1 MADQIDLELADC
13 LTKLNKIQQ
22 EVGGGKKKVNII
34 GEDGKVDKFLE
45 LKAAV
50 EDRLQTIR
58 ETYEVV
64 QNLEKAGVNNKD
76 AIQNRQKVK
85 TELLKLKQ
93 EYDDLSATYNAEAKK
108 KRVRNIF
115 SIIVPLRLL
124 LLLFLFRANI
134 LPTIWHYD
142 NKYY

>member
-58 ETYEVV
+58 DTYEIV
-64 QNLEKAGVNNKD
+64 QNLEKAGVNNKE
-76 AIQNRQKVK
+76 AIQNRQNVK

-108 KRVRNIF
+108 KRVRIYRYNSYYLSLHLYFMIALHRV
-115 SIIVPLRLL
+115 SILL
-124 LLLFLFRANI
+124 M
-134 LPTIWHYD
+134 T
-142 NKYY
+142 